1 MLKDIMPESLIMEIT
16 LEGKQSNKAE
26 KLVEYLFKSI
36 KDKNG
41 ENYLLHLF
49 TVARNFQDEMR
60 YSIGLLHDV
69 LEDTKITAKDLAVL
83 GFRESYI
90 EAVSLLTKLENES
103 YDEYIKRLILSNNP
117 VALDIK
123 LADLTHNMNE
133 ERLSKLSIESREK
146 LLKKYIPAKIK
157 IEERRKELW

>member
-16 LEGKQSNKAE
+16 LEGKQSAKAE
-26 KLVEYLFKSI
+26 KLVDYLFKEI
-36 KDKNG
+36 IDKNG
-41 ENYLLHLF
+41 ESYLDHLYS
-49 TVARNFQDEMR
+49 VARNFQDEMR

-69 LEDTKITAKDLAVL
+69 LEDTKITANDLAVL

-90 EAVSLLTKLENES
+90 EAVILLTKLENES
-103 YDEYIKRLILSNNP
+103 YDEYIKRLILSNNS

-133 ERLSKLSIESREK
+133 ERLSKLSIDSREK

-157 IEERRKELW
+157 IEERRKEL